1 MLQWTWRHVRGC
13 FGLSWSCAYC
23 LSYYYPFVGLIELV
37 VCLIWFEIIES
48 LGLAVLS
55 HV

>member
-1 MLQWTWRHVRGC
+1 MFEVVLVC
-13 FGLSWSCAYC
+13 PGLVLTD
-23 LSYYYPFVGLIELV
+23 LSSYYPFVGLIELV